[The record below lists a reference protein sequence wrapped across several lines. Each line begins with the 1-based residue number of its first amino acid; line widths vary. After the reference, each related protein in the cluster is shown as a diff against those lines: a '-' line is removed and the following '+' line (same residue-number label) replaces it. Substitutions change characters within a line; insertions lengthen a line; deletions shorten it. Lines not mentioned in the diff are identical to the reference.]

1 MVNYRITVCYDG
13 LDFYGWQR
21 QPRLKTIQ
29 GELEKAIEKITELP
43 VKVIGA
49 GRTDAGVHARGQ
61 VANFHTICQLENE
74 TFLRALNGHLHW
86 SIRVTDLRT
95 VSPNFHARRLALAKT
110 YQYRIL
116 QAASPD
122 PFRLRYTLFWPYPLD
137 FEAMAE
143 AARLFR
149 RKDDFSSFSANEDKN
164 PIREVIRSELK
175 REKDEIIYTIEAK
188 GFLRYMVR
196 TIVGALLEVG
206 KGKISPEKI
215 DELFQMKKRV
225 KDIPTAPPHGLCLM
239 RVIYPGESSP

>member
-74 TFLRALNGHLHW
+74 TFLRALNGHLPW

-164 PIREVIRSELK
+164 PIREV
-175 REKDEIIYTIEAK
+175 
-188 GFLRYMVR
+188 
-196 TIVGALLEVG
+196 
-206 KGKISPEKI
+206 
-215 DELFQMKKRV
+215 
-225 KDIPTAPPHGLCLM
+225 
-239 RVIYPGESSP
+239 